1 MKLTFDSRPS
11 KFEPVTLETVIS
23 KDQKNKI
30 KSLRHMVSSIWTRET
45 KRYVDP
51 KDFYEGLLEKDGVV
65 LGLSVYTNVKSPA
78 KIVGRL
84 KDGIQR

>member
-1 MKLTFDSRPS
+1 ML
-11 KFEPVTLETVIS
+11 
-23 KDQKNKI
+23 
-30 KSLRHMVSSIWTRET
+30 SSVLTRET

-65 LGLSVYTNVKSPA
+65 VGLSVYTNVNSPA
-78 KIVGRL
+78 KVVGRL